1 MKKLFLY
8 LLLITVISSCSSSEE
23 GVSSAIA
30 IPSDEGKIKYETEN
44 SSFTVYSYMK
54 DSTTYLIVR
63 ATEAISI
70 IKHEPTSKE

>member
-8 LLLITVISSCSSSEE
+8 LLLITVIFGCSSNEE

-44 SSFTVYSYMK
+44 YRFSIYSYMK
-54 DSTTYLIVR
+54 DSTTYLIVGNKN
-63 ATEAISI
+63 AVGIV
-70 IKHEPTSKE
+70 KHEPTSKE